1 MSKVCET
8 IDDRMAAFLR
18 AQLNAESIDGLAGF
32 ASPTDPA
39 DPSR

>member
-18 AQLNAESIDGLAGF
+18 AQTLLKIPPVEASGQESR
-32 ASPTDPA
+32 TV
-39 DPSR
+39 RRE